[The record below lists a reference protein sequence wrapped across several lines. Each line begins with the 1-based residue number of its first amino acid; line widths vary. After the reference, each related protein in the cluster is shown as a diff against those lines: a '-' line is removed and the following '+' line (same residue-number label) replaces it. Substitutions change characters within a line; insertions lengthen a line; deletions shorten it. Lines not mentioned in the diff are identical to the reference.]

1 MHIHAFTTIPAAQN
15 KISMLFVL
23 LKFNQLFKVQL
34 VYHTVLKHFSYC
46 QLNIIFHWFFIFA
59 YASVAAVIFALQ

>member
-15 KISMLFVL
+15 KISMLFIL

-34 VYHTVLKHFSYC
+34 VYHT
-46 QLNIIFHWFFIFA
+46 I
-59 YASVAAVIFALQ
+59 